1 MDVWASAWSVLSA
14 MLGLGGAMW
23 LAFEVYGK
31 DGDWRNNARLAVAVT
46 LAVMY
51 LLATAVLAGLAAQTF
66 KAGG

>member
-1 MDVWASAWSVLSA
+1 

-23 LAFEVYGK
+23 LAFELYGK